1 MTTPIFH
8 NFENAPTHVAPFSH
22 AVECDG
28 WIQLT
33 GQMPTDPNDDDQPL
47 AAGIGLQTRRVM
59 DNLVIVLQELGLGLE
74 HVLSCR
80 VYLTEFER
88 DYEMMN
94 NTYQSYFSPNRLPA
108 RTCVGVTALAR
119 DALVEIDM
127 IARRSTG

>member
-8 NFENAPTHVAPFSH
+8 NFIEAPTHVAPFSH

-47 AAGIGLQTRRVM
+47 VAGIELQTRRVM
-59 DNLVIVLQELGLGLE
+59 DNLVIVLQGLGLGLK

-80 VYLTEFER
+80 VYLTKFER
-88 DYEMMN
+88 DYETMN
-94 NTYQSYFSPNRLPA
+94 KVYQSYFSLGRLPA

-119 DALVEIDM
+119 DALVEVDM
-127 IARRSTG
+127 VAKRPSG

>member
-47 AAGIGLQTRRVM
+47 VAGIEPQTRRVM
-59 DNLVIVLQELGLGLE
+59 DNLVIVLQGLGLSLE

-88 DYEMMN
+88 DYEIMN

-127 IARRSTG
+127 IARRSAG

>member
-8 NFENAPTHVAPFSH
+8 NFENAPAHVAPFSH

-47 AAGIGLQTRRVM
+47 AAGIELQTRRVM
-59 DNLVIVLQELGLGLE
+59 DNLVIVLKGLGLGLE
-74 HVLSCR
+74 YVLSCR

-108 RTCVGVTALAR
+108 RTCVAVTALAR

-127 IARRSTG
+127 IARRSMG